1 MKTRNRKTGAQ
12 RVASAVANAEDTLMF
27 LLEGIRTYS
36 PDYMHGVPKE
46 EYIRDG
52 EKALAELRGVSPVSG
67 NKPLIRLSE
76 VTDIV
81 GITRS
86 TIYEKMNSGEFP
98 APIKIGLR
106 AVRWRTEE
114 VVEWINTRERAM
126 YGASK

>member
-27 LLEGIRTYS
+27 LLAGIRTYS

-46 EYIRDG
+46 ECIRDG
-52 EKALAELRGVSPVSG
+52 EKALAELRKVSPVIE
-67 NKPLIRLSE
+67 NKPLVQLSE

-81 GITRS
+81 GIGRS
-86 TIYEKMNSGEFP
+86 TVYEKMNSGEFP
-98 APIKIGLR
+98 APIKLGQR

-114 VVEWINTRERAM
+114 VIEWINTRERAS